1 MKIWAIANQKG
12 GVGKTTTTVTLGGL
26 LAAWGFRTLMI
37 DIDPHG
43 SLTSYFGNDPDTL
56 EKSSYD
62 LFLAVGEKR
71 PLDVRSVVMPT
82 GTEGLDLIPATV
94 ALASLDRQ
102 SGRLDGLGLALR
114 KCIEQVKDDYD
125 YVLVDCPPVLG
136 ILLINALAACQHL
149 VIPVQTEFLAMKG
162 LERMLNTI
170 KMVTRARATPLQY
183 TIVPTYYD
191 QRTRASVDTL
201 DQMRREFDEHL
212 WSGYIPVDTKLRD
225 ASRAG
230 VPPPLY
236 DPRSRA
242 VRAYTDLL
250 ETLQHGPTVAAS
262 RPAEV
267 AG

>member
-1 MKIWAIANQKG
+1 MKVWAIANQKG

-26 LAAWGFRTLMI
+26 LAAWGFRALMI

-43 SLTSYFGNDPDTL
+43 SLTSYFGQDPDTL
-56 EKSSYD
+56 EHSSYD
-62 LFLAVGEKR
+62 LFLAVGER
-71 PLDVRSVVMPT
+71 RHLDVRSIIMPT
-82 GTEGLDLIPATV
+82 GTEGLDMIPATV

-102 SGRLDGLGLALR
+102 SGRLDGLGLALK
-114 KCIEQVKDDYD
+114 KCIEQVRGDYD
-125 YVLVDCPPVLG
+125 YVLIDCPPVLG

-149 VIPVQTEFLAMKG
+149 IIPVQTEFLAMKG
-162 LERMLNTI
+162 LERMLNTV
-170 KMVTRARATPLQY
+170 KMVTRARAEPLDY

-201 DQMRREFDEHL
+201 DQMRRDHDHHL
-212 WSGYIPVDTKLRD
+212 WSSYIPIDTKLRD

-230 VPPPLY
+230 VTPAIY

-250 ETLQHGPTVAAS
+250 ELLQHGPVVTTK
-262 RPAEV
+262 PAEV

>member
-1 MKIWAIANQKG
+1 
-12 GVGKTTTTVTLGGL
+12 
-26 LAAWGFRTLMI
+26 
-37 DIDPHG
+37 
-43 SLTSYFGNDPDTL
+43 
-56 EKSSYD
+56 
-62 LFLAVGEKR
+62 VGEKR
-71 PLDVRSVVMPT
+71 PLDTRSVIIPT

-102 SGRLDGLGLALR
+102 SGRLDGLGLTLKKA
-114 KCIEQVKDDYD
+114 IEQVSGDYD
-125 YVLVDCPPVLG
+125 YVLIDCPPVLG

-162 LERMLNTI
+162 LERMLNTV
-170 KMVTRARATPLQY
+170 KMVTRARTEPLDY

-201 DQMRREFDEHL
+201 DQMRRDYDEHL
-212 WSGYIPVDTKLRD
+212 WTSFIPIDTKLRD

-230 VPPPLY
+230 IPPAMY

-250 ETLQHGPTVAAS
+250 ELLQHGPVTTS
-262 RPAEV
+262 KPAGV
-267 AG
+267 VG